1 MSQPDAQERIDKLL
15 GRLLDTYDPSYG
27 LVSMTCSVYDTA
39 WVACVAKTVAGRPQW
54 LFPSSFS
61 FVLASQLPDGGW
73 PAHPNEDDTDEV
85 DGILS
90 TAAALFSLTRHVK
103 EPLQLRH
110 LDDGTLPRRIER
122 GVRRLSDALGGW
134 RVGESKAVGFEV
146 LVPSLLDLLQ
156 EEGIHFA
163 FPGKE
168 LLLGIRDQ
176 KLAKVRPEMLY
187 RSAPSALLHSLEAFH
202 GHKDFSF
209 DRIAHQ
215 KIGGSMMASPS
226 ATASYLIRCPKWDD
240 EAEAYLRLVVS
251 NGEGRGSGGVPSAYP
266 STNFELTWVFGSY
279 CWDVF
284 MAYSMCRLSPPCWK
298 LDCGLKGQIRQR
310 KADF

>member
-1 MSQPDAQERIDKLL
+1 MAKHDAQERINKLL

-27 LVSMTCSVYDTA
+27 LGSMTCSVYDTA
-39 WVACVAKTVAGRPQW
+39 WVACVSKTVSGRPQW

-61 FVLASQLPDGGW
+61 FVLNSQLPDGGW

-90 TAAALFSLTRHVK
+90 TAAALFSLTQHAK
-103 EPLQLRH
+103 DPLQLRH
-110 LDDGTLPRRIER
+110 LEDGSLPQRIEK
-122 GVRRLSDALGGW
+122 GVERLSEALGGW
-134 RVGESKAVGFEV
+134 RVRECNAVGFEI

-156 EEGIHFA
+156 REEIHFA

-168 LLLGIRDQ
+168 LLLEIRDQ

-187 RSAPSALLHSLEAFH
+187 KNAPLALLHSLEAFH
-202 GHKDFSF
+202 GHKDFLY

-226 ATASYLIRCPKWDD
+226 ATASYLIRCPEWDD

-266 STNFELTWVFGSY
+266 STNFELTWVF
-279 CWDVF
+279 
-284 MAYSMCRLSPPCWK
+284 
-298 LDCGLKGQIRQR
+298 
-310 KADF
+310 